1 MIDELQVQR
10 KKLNQKYTL
19 LEHIG
24 GVSVVITLI
33 ALGAML
39 GSIPNSDKKY
49 LKISTAIFGS
59 AGILLVTAYRWCM
72 RIENQLEVN
81 SRDIDKA
88 RSAFPNC
95 YGCIYLT
102 GNDLLPCTVHP
113 TTQINDCPDK
123 TMGDYGR

>member
-1 MIDELQVQR
+1 MIDELQVER
-10 KKLNQKYTL
+10 NKLNQRYDL

-24 GVSVVITLI
+24 GLSAVVTLI

-59 AGILLVTAYRWCM
+59 AGISVVTAYRWCM
-72 RIENQLEVN
+72 RIENQLEIN
-81 SRDIDKA
+81 LHNIDKA
-88 RSAFPNC
+88 RSAKPNC

-102 GNDLLPCTVHP
+102 GNNLLPCAVHP
-113 TTQINDCPDK
+113 TLQQSDCPDK
-123 TMGDYGR
+123 TMGG